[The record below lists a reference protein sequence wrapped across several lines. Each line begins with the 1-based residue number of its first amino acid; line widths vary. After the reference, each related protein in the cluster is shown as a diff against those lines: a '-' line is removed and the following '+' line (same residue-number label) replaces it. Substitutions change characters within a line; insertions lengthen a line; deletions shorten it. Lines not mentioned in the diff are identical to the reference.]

1 MREVLERHNLQSKN
15 LEKLDQPSLE
25 LQVSLP
31 LCLNYHF
38 QIILKYM
45 HFGQEALKYYINGRT
60 RALYLLHTI
69 RLHFSDTE
77 LILKSIHTN

>member
-31 LCLNYHF
+31 FCLNYHF

-45 HFGQEALKYYINGRT
+45 DFGQEDLVYYINNRT
-60 RALYLLHTI
+60 ALYLLHTI

-77 LILKSIHTN
+77 LILKSIDTN